1 MNFDKKA
8 FQVETCYGHLEL
20 EHWEAIYMLYMHQFL
35 SDYVLDNSK
44 NPKVSA
50 AAMQEGFV
58 GFYSNTPKMSG
69 EYRDGRGKYSYYW
82 RWNQSRGQVI
92 IKLPLLLYSSERETY
107 YVKILKFNH
116 RILHQKNEIYA
127 YPRNR
132 AKKIY
137 KSWILEIYTQN
148 SELLGCFYWCQ
159 HGTPSN
165 NLENDIL
172 PFERVMEIL
181 NGLPD
186 IDWDW
191 LETEL
196 DSGIADIKQNHVEY
210 RDMNLNNEP
219 PHSSNITN

>member
-1 MNFDKKA
+1 MNFEKKA

-35 SDYVLDNSK
+35 SEYMLDNSK
-44 NPKVSA
+44 NLKVSGE
-50 AAMQEGFV
+50 AMQEGFV
-58 GFYSNTPKMSG
+58 GFYTNTPKMSG
-69 EYRDGRGKYSYYW
+69 EYRDGKGKYSYYW

-92 IKLPLLLYSSERETY
+92 IKMPLLIFSNARDYY

-137 KSWILEIYTQN
+137 KSWILEIYTPY
-148 SELLGCFYWCQ
+148 SKLLGCFYWCQ
-159 HGTPSN
+159 HGTPST
-165 NLENDIL
+165 NLETDIL

-181 NGLPD
+181 NSIPD

-196 DSGIADIKQNHVEY
+196 QCGMANRPPDNVGHREH
-210 RDMNLNNEP
+210 NLNN
-219 PHSSNITN
+219 SSDLNG